1 MTTFN
6 WRDHK
11 KKLLFFPAA
20 ALGVLILVLLVM
32 TRREPERVDVEE
44 HARAVRIV
52 PVLSTE
58 VVPRAVGYGYAQP
71 GKVWEGVAEVSG
83 RVVEMHPDLKKGAII
98 PKGAVLVLLD
108 PQEYGLA
115 ESRDR
120 ADVSGLRA
128 KLKELDQKK
137 RNLERSLEVERRS
150 LALSKNELERK
161 RKLVESDTIASAEF
175 DQEEK
180 RFLAQQNI
188 VQNLRNSLDLI
199 PSERQSLLANLT
211 AGQSRLDDTRLD
223 LGKTVII
230 APFDCRIAEVTVELA
245 QFAKVGQILVK
256 ADSMS
261 STEVLAQFFL
271 QDIKRLLGAAED
283 SRPFAAGVGMGV
295 DMERLRDLM
304 GLDAVVRYHFPESV
318 VEWQARFSRMS
329 ESIDPQ
335 TRTVGVYATVEDTY
349 ARAQPGKRPP
359 LMKNMYCEVELQGRA
374 IPERLVIPRSAVR
387 QGIVY
392 VADADNRLQR
402 RPVTVEFV
410 QGGLAVIADG
420 LAPEEQV
427 VVTDVVPAVEGMLL
441 DTVPDEALLAA
452 LLAEAR
458 GEGGET
464 VAQ

>member
-6 WRDHK
+6 WKDH

-32 TRREPERVDVEE
+32 TRREPERVVVEE
-44 HARAVRIV
+44 HARAVRVV
-52 PVLSTE
+52 PAVSTG
-58 VVPRAVGYGYAQP
+58 VVPRAMGYGFALP
-71 GKVWEGVAEVSG
+71 GKVWEAVAEVSG
-83 RVVEMHPDLKKGAII
+83 RVVEMHPDLKKGAVI

-115 ESRDR
+115 ENRDR

-128 KLKELDQKK
+128 KLKELNQKK

-180 RFLAQQNI
+180 RFLSQQNI

-223 LGKTVII
+223 LKKTIII
-230 APFDCRIAEVTVELA
+230 APFDCRIAEVNVELD
-245 QFAKVGQILVK
+245 QFAKSGQSLIK
-256 ADSMS
+256 ADSIS
-261 STEVLAQFFL
+261 SAEVLAQFFPG
-271 QDIKRLLGAAED
+271 DIKRLLGGTKNSPHPTAGMAA
-283 SRPFAAGVGMGV
+283 GV
-295 DMERLRDLM
+295 DMERFRELL
-304 GLDAVVRYHFPESV
+304 GLDAVVRYRFPESV

-335 TRTVGVYATVEDTY
+335 TRTIGVYATVEDTY
-349 ARAQPGKRPP
+349 AQARPGTRPP

-374 IPERLVIPRSAVR
+374 IAGRLVIPRSAVR

-402 RPVTVEFV
+402 RPVIVKFV
-410 QGGLAVIADG
+410 QGGLAVIAEG
-420 LAPEEQV
+420 LTPDENI

-441 DTVPDEALLAA
+441 DPLLDEPLLAA
-452 LLAEAR
+452 LLAEAK
-458 GEGGET
+458 GESEET
-464 VAQ
+464 MAQ